1 LTAVFHGLPQLPY
14 SNLRIHFREGQRAPL
29 VAPSA
34 CRTFATRRGLTPWN
48 APLAAATS
56 SPEFRV
62 SKGIGSGESCPDGA
76 TPPFGPSAVG
86 GTLNSQAGSY
96 ATFYLHLTR
105 GDSEQELTSYSATL
119 PPGLTGKIAGIPYCP
134 DAAIEAARQRT
145 GREEEVHPSCPAASL
160 IGHTVSGYGA
170 GSTLAYAT

>member
-96 ATFYLHLTR
+96 ASFYLHPTR
-105 GDSEQELTSYSATL
+105 GASEQALPAYSPTPA
-119 PPGLTGKIAGIPYCP
+119 PRFSGEIACIYYCP
-134 DAAIEAARQRT
+134 DAAI
-145 GREEEVHPSCPAASL
+145 
-160 IGHTVSGYGA
+160 
-170 GSTLAYAT
+170 